1 MSKFFVINPNG
12 SISNEVPIFMRDDGD
27 AELDRRGKE
36 LEIYLALL
44 TRDPMRMLSKTR
56 VGFNPETE
64 SPKED
69 KAWWE
74 SQDTRLE
81 ILFWASGDHKVDGED
96 WFNGIFGSRWTDKV
110 INGRETRIAFYADK
124 GQYKGKD
131 YALIFN

>member
-1 MSKFFVINPNG
+1 MAKCFVINPSG
-12 SISNEVPIFMRDDGD
+12 SITNGLPLFLREGGD
-27 AELDRRGKE
+27 AEIDRRGKE

-44 TRDPMRMLSKTR
+44 TRDPMRMMAKTR
-56 VGFNPETE
+56 IGFNPEIE

-74 SQDTRLE
+74 SYETRQE
-81 ILFWASGDHKVDGED
+81 ILFWASRNHKVDGKD

-124 GQYKGKD
+124 GQHKGKD